1 MFSREQYR
9 STFWLA
15 LLLVLSPVSADHPTV
30 VFGSEAS
37 GPINT
42 LAATAM
48 PAGKWALGLRNE
60 ILDRD
65 AFSDARLAG
74 LAAQGLEGVHTNSYP
89 RARKCLHIF
98 LTGRGDAITPSRSP
112 RSPKDKTSQN
122 IMIQNLFYGYFRVF
136 TPNCR

>member
-1 MFSREQYR
+1 MINRQQYR

-30 VFGSEAS
+30 VSGSEAS

-42 LAATAM
+42 LAAMAM

-60 ILDRD
+60 IIDRD

-74 LAAQGLEGVHTNSYP
+74 LAAQGLEGVHTIDQIN
-89 RARKCLHIF
+89 
-98 LTGRGDAITPSRSP
+98 G
-112 RSPKDKTSQN
+112 TSA
-122 IMIQNLFYGYFRVF
+122 
-136 TPNCR
+136 